1 MTDATTQAKLAL
13 RMRMKAALAGV
24 GSGVFAEASP
34 RICEALART
43 VYFVRADVV
52 MLYAA
57 MAGEV
62 DVSALATAAW
72 ASGKKVCLPRVN
84 WGEGTMTPALVTSWE
99 ALVTGRHGVREPG
112 RDARAVWAGEVDLV
126 VTPGLAFDALGG
138 RLGRGAG
145 FYDRFLAST
154 RAARVGAGLDEQIVE
169 AVPMTDTDARLDAV
183 VTPTRVLTR

>member
-13 RMRMKAALAGV
+13 RLRMKAVLAGV
-24 GSGVFAEASP
+24 GAETFAQAST
-34 RICEALART
+34 RICEAMVRT
-43 VYFVRADVV
+43 VFFARADVV

-57 MAGEV
+57 MPGEV

-72 ASGKKVCLPRVN
+72 ANGKRVCLPRVN
-84 WGEGTMTPALVTSWE
+84 WGERTMAPALVTSWE
-99 ALVTGRHGVREPG
+99 ALVVGRHGVREPG
-112 RDARAVWAGEVDLV
+112 PDARAVWAGEVDLV
-126 VTPGLAFDALGG
+126 VTPGLAFDGAGG

-145 FYDRFLAST
+145 FYDRFLAGT